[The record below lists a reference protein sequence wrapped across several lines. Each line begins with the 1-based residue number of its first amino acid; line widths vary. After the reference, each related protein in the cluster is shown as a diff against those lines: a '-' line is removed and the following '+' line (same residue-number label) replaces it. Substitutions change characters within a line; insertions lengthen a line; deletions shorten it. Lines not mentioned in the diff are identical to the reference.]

1 MTQNLEIGVF
11 SITQWVYF
19 TYNYPSPEPF
29 FDNVFGHLGRHLY
42 NKWESYNNDWNRLF
56 VELDRE
62 NQQKLAAWIVA
73 NYHGVDSRR
82 PQALKTTL

>member
-19 TYNYPSPEPF
+19 TYNFPEPEPF
-29 FDNVFGHLGRHLY
+29 FKEVFGNLGQHIY
-42 NKWESYNNDWNRLF
+42 DKWESYHYNWNRLF
-56 VELDRE
+56 VELDSK

-73 NYHGVDSRR
+73 NYHGVDKRR
-82 PQALKTTL
+82 PK